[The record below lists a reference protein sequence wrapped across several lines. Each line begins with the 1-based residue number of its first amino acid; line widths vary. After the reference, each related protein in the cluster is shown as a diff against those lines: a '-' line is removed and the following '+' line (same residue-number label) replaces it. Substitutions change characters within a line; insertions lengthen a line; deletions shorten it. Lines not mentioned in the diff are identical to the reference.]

1 MDKLY
6 QFESSSAYKPK
17 GIWVKEDNIDYYVK
31 ADCKY
36 NELEKENAIHRL
48 SGFFGFESVE
58 YTRVKAVYNGNIID
72 ALKCKSFLGENERS
86 ISISELVYGGVY
98 GRDWTDLFSTKSFA
112 KYDRFID
119 TISQKTCL
127 DSEFIKEYLLKLT
140 IFDLIICNTDRTLY
154 NISFIERDNKYRISP
169 LYDSGLSFMLLNG
182 YTLNL
187 SDLYTRRIHYE
198 SGTRFCNCHLKMMPI
213 VYPKEAKDILEQWS
227 SIYDSIEKHWLQPVY
242 RMITDYR
249 MHYLLTGERV
259 FNLSQYIDRSLY
271 EIHGI

>member
-1 MDKLY
+1 MEKLY
-6 QFESSSAYKPK
+6 QFESANTYKPK
-17 GIWVKEDNIDYYVK
+17 GIWVKEDNTDYYVK

-36 NELEKENAIHRL
+36 NELEKENAVHRL
-48 SGFFGFESVE
+48 SGFFGLESVE
-58 YTRVKAVYNGNIID
+58 YTRVKALYNGNTID
-72 ALKCKSFLGENERS
+72 ALKCKSFLSEDEKS
-86 ISISELVYGGVY
+86 ISLSELVYEDVY
-98 GRDWTDLFSTKSFA
+98 CKDWIDLFSTKNAS

-119 TISQKTCL
+119 TIAKNTLL

-140 IFDLIICNTDRTLY
+140 IFDSIICNTDRTLY
-154 NISFIERDNKYRISP
+154 NISFIEKDKKYRLSP

-198 SGTRFCNCHLKMMPI
+198 SGTRFCNCHLNMMPI
-213 VYPKEAKDILEQWS
+213 VYQKEAKEILEQWG
-227 SIYDSIEKHWLQPVY
+227 SIYNSIGKHWLQPVY
-242 RMITDYR
+242 RMIIDYR

-259 FNLSQYIDRSLY
+259 FNLSQYIDRSLH

>member
-6 QFESSSAYKPK
+6 QFESANTYKPK
-17 GIWVKEDNIDYYVK
+17 GIWLKEDNTDYYVK

-36 NELEKENAIHRL
+36 NELEKENAVHRL
-48 SGFFGFESVE
+48 SGFFGLESVE
-58 YTRVKAVYNGNIID
+58 YTRVKALYNGNTID
-72 ALKCKSFLGENERS
+72 ALKCKSFLSKYEKS
-86 ISISELVYGGVY
+86 ISLSELVYEDVY
-98 GRDWTDLFSTKSFA
+98 CKDWIDLFSTKNTS

-119 TISQKTCL
+119 TVAQKTSL

-140 IFDLIICNTDRTLY
+140 IFDSIICNTDRTLY
-154 NISFIERDNKYRISP
+154 NISFIEKDDKYRLSP

-213 VYPKEAKDILEQWS
+213 VYQKEAKEILEQWS
-227 SIYDSIEKHWLQPVY
+227 SIYNSIGKHWLQPVY
-242 RMITDYR
+242 RMIIDYR